1 MSKFFVQLYKFF
13 GRNKLVFYLALILSI
28 SVMGYFAMQ
37 IKFEEN
43 IARFFPDTEN
53 EKNLNNVF
61 NNLRIKDKIIVIF
74 SAKDSIG
81 EDIEDQMIACG
92 TRFKD
97 SLQAKVGKEYIENIV
112 FEIDNEL
119 KSGVQNYVYDNL
131 PVLLTDSDYVRMEA
145 FLGENGLQDVMRKN
159 YSNLLS
165 PTGSVMKN
173 YIVRDPLGLAG
184 NSLKHLQDL
193 QLDNDFEEYNNH
205 IFAKDGSMLILIITP
220 ANGMGSTGANDHLIT
235 MIEDEIKAASSEYED
250 VLCEYYGGPSVSVY
264 NARQIK
270 ADSVLTSIIALVII
284 IAFISL
290 AFRSK
295 ATIPLILTPA
305 LFGGLFALFIISLVK
320 GSISAIA
327 VGSGSV
333 VLGIALSYSI
343 HMVVHQNHV
352 SSVEQLIK
360 ELTYPLT
367 VGSFT
372 TIGAFLGLLFTSS
385 DLLRDFGLFASMS
398 LIGTTIFCLVFLPH
412 FLKAEGAKSKGR
424 FFLLIEKINSY
435 RFDKNKWLIGSII
448 VLTIVCAF
456 TSQKVGFESDMM
468 KINYEP
474 EHIKNTEQKLLSI
487 VEGDKRTVIFVSIG
501 KDLNE
506 ATKNYKKNNE
516 KLASLREQG
525 LIEDFAS
532 AEYFL
537 VSDSIRH
544 ARQAKWDAFW
554 TADRKE
560 SIIQGLNSE
569 SKKLG
574 FRDNTFAPFFSWLTQ
589 DSLSTENKSDAA
601 VSLLKDWYTKSDE
614 LSMLITQVQIDEK
627 NKEAVYA
634 HFDNSNEIVI
644 FDRAY
649 FTDRWVSAVND
660 DFYLVLFISS
670 FLIFFTLLLS
680 YGRIELAV
688 MSFLPMFISW
698 IIIIG
703 IMGMFGIQFNIV
715 NIILS
720 TFIFGIGDDFSIFV
734 HDGLLSK
741 YRTGKKVLD
750 GHKTAIFCS
759 AFTIVVGMGVLVF
772 AKHPALQSISMM
784 SILGMIVVVLVS
796 YTIPPIIFRLLISN
810 PTSKGF
816 PPYTLFSL
824 FFTISIYSIFL
835 VGCLVLK
842 IVKLLLQTLPM
853 SKQKK
858 RKTLCRLIQLT
869 CRSICRVAFIIKLK
883 RINIDKHSFDKPS
896 IIIANHESFLDIL
909 YMLSLSP
916 RMVMVTN
923 HWVWNSP
930 FFGSIIRY
938 AGYFY
943 ARDGY
948 ETSVENIRERIDEGY
963 SVIIFPEGTR
973 STDGNLKRFH
983 KGAFYYA
990 EQLKIDITP
999 VIIYGAGLIIN
1010 KKQPFC
1016 VRRGLIAMN
1025 KLDRIAYDD
1034 SRFGNTY
1041 KERTKQIARYFA
1053 AERTRMYKDV
1063 NTVDEN
1069 PYFYNML
1076 VKNYIYKGPVE
1087 EWYIRIKVKMEKS
1100 YRFFDQLIPRKG
1112 QITDIGCGYGTL
1124 NYMLVMLSP
1133 ERQTLGIDYDEDK
1146 VEVAQHAFLN
1156 RPNTKFAHGD
1166 ALQFDLPES
1175 DVFVMNDILHYMNY
1189 EKQEELIG
1197 RCVNKLLPGGMLIIR
1212 DGNSEDRDK
1221 QEVTR
1226 WTEIFSTRI
1235 FKFNKTVEEL
1245 CFSSEAQFCHWAD
1258 KYNLNIESTRNDRYT
1273 SNTIYILKKKD
1284 HEQI

>member
-1 MSKFFVQLYKFF
+1 MSKFFVQLYRFF
-13 GRNKLVFYLALILSI
+13 KRNKLAFYLSLIISV
-28 SVMGYFAMQ
+28 SVMGYFASQ

-74 SAKDSIG
+74 SAKDSTN
-81 EDIEDQMIACG
+81 EDTEDRMIACG
-92 TRFKD
+92 TQFRD
-97 SLQAKVGKEYIENIV
+97 ILQAKAGKEYIENIV

-119 KSGVQNYVYDNL
+119 KTGVQNFVYDNL
-131 PVLLTDSDYVRMEA
+131 PVLLNDSDYIRIESS
-145 FLGENGLQDVMRKN
+145 FDKEGLHSIMSRN

-193 QLDNDFEEYNNH
+193 QLDNDFEEYSNH
-205 IFAKDGSMLILIITP
+205 IFTKDGSMLILVITP
-220 ANGMGSTGANDHLIT
+220 TNGMGSTGANDHLIT
-235 MIEDEIKAASSEYED
+235 MIEDEIASVSSEYQD
-250 VLCEYYGGPSVSVY
+250 IMTEYYGGPSVSVY

-270 ADSVLTSIIALVII
+270 TDSILTSIIALVII
-284 IAFISL
+284 IVFISL

-398 LIGTTIFCLVFLPH
+398 LIGTTIFCLVYLPH
-412 FLKAEGAKSKGR
+412 FLKAEGATSKGR

-435 RFDKNKWLIGSII
+435 RFDKNKWLVGTII
-448 VLTIVCAF
+448 VLTIICVF
-456 TSQKVGFESDMM
+456 TSQRVGFESDMM
-468 KINYEP
+468 KINFEP
-474 EHIKNTEQKLLSI
+474 KHIKDTEQKLLNI

-501 KDLNE
+501 KTLDE

-516 KLASLREQG
+516 KLASLRDEG
-525 LIEDFAS
+525 LINDFAS
-532 AEYFL
+532 AEYFMIP
-537 VSDSIRH
+537 DSIRQQ
-544 ARQAKWDAFW
+544 RQAKWNAFW
-554 TADRKE
+554 TNERKSEIKENLNTE
-560 SIIQGLNSE
+560 SQ
-569 SKKLG
+569 KFG
-574 FRDNTFAPFFSWLTQ
+574 FKANTFAPFFNWLEQ
-589 DSLSTENKSDAA
+589 DATSGIDKPDRA
-601 VSLLKDWYTKSDE
+601 VSLLKDWYSQSED
-614 LSMLITQVQIDEK
+614 LSMLITQVQIDQK
-627 NKEAVYA
+627 NKEAVYS

-670 FLIFFTLLLS
+670 FLIFFTLLIS
-680 YGRIELAV
+680 YGRIELAL

-703 IMGMFGIQFNIV
+703 IMGIFGIQFNIV

-734 HDGLLSK
+734 HDGLLNK

-759 AFTIVVGMGVLVF
+759 AFTIIVGMGVLVF

-796 YTIPPIIFRLLISN
+796 YTIPPVIFRLLISN
-810 PTSKGF
+810 PTSKGL
-816 PPYTLFSL
+816 PPYTFFSL
-824 FFTISIYSIFL
+824 IYTIFLFIIFL
-835 VGCLVLK
+835 VGCIFLKGIKLVLQIMPIRK
-842 IVKLLLQTLPM
+842 
-853 SKQKK
+853 SKK
-858 RKTLCRLIQLT
+858 REILCKLIQST
-869 CRSICRVAFIIKLK
+869 SRGICGIAFGIKFK
-883 RINIDKHSFDKPS
+883 TINIDKGSFDKPS
-896 IIIANHESFLDIL
+896 IIIANHESLLDIL
-909 YMLSLSP
+909 YMLSLSSKL
-916 RMVMVTN
+916 VIVTN
-923 HWVWNSP
+923 HWVWKSP

-943 ARDGY
+943 AYDGY
-948 ETSVENIRERIDEGY
+948 ETSVEKIHERIKEGY
-963 SVIIFPEGTR
+963 SILIFPEGTR
-973 STDGNLKRFH
+973 SMDGSLKRFH

-990 EQLKIDITP
+990 EKLQIDITP
-999 VIIYGAGLIIN
+999 IVIYGAGMIMN
-1010 KKQPFC
+1010 KKQPMHI
-1016 VRRGLIAMN
+1016 RRGLLMMK
-1025 KLDRIAYDD
+1025 KLNRIAYNDP
-1034 SRFGNTY
+1034 RFGTTY
-1041 KERTKQIARYFA
+1041 KERTKRIARYFA
-1053 AERTRMYKDV
+1053 QERTEMYKEID
-1063 NTVDEN
+1063 TVDN
-1069 PYFYNML
+1069 SPYYYNTL
-1076 VKNYIYKGPVE
+1076 IKNYIYKGPVE
-1087 EWYIRIKVKMEKS
+1087 EWYVRIKVKMEKN
-1100 YRFFDQLIPRKG
+1100 YRFFDQVIPRKG

-1124 NYMLVMLSP
+1124 NYMLTMLSP

-1146 VEVAQHAFLN
+1146 IEVARCGFLN
-1156 RPNTKFAHGD
+1156 RPNTKFEHGD
-1166 ALQFDLPES
+1166 ALCFDFPES

-1189 EKQEELIG
+1189 EKQAQLIG
-1197 RCVNKLLPGGMLIIR
+1197 RCVEKLLPRGMLIIR
-1212 DGNSEDRDK
+1212 DGNSEDKGK

-1245 CFSSEAQFCHWAD
+1245 CFTNEAQLRNWAKEYD
-1258 KYNLNIESTRNDRYT
+1258 LSIESTKNDKYT

-1284 HEQI
+1284 HE